1 MRCSILF
8 FVAGLAVLAACTPRG
23 AFTPVPADSKDLT
36 YESMFVGTTRQ
47 ADVGGF
53 GFARADDLSFARFD
67 ISIPPN
73 REKGDLN
80 WPPSSRKP
88 DPDRDFLTAR
98 SVVFDSP
105 GAFRQSLASEMAKDG
120 RKSLVVYVHGFNTNM
135 AEGVYRFAQL
145 HHDLNVPA
153 VAVHYAWPSRGSAL
167 GYLQDRDSSL
177 FATRGFHAFLD
188 EAVSAGASEI
198 VIVAHSMG
206 AALATETLRQIAL
219 SNDKRV
225 MGSLRG
231 IVLISP
237 DIDVDVFRSQAADIG
252 RLPQPFV
259 IFGSSGDQI
268 LNISARVSGAPE
280 RLGNL
285 SDITPLADLDVT
297 YLDTTKFNVG
307 AGHMNL
313 ASSPALLSLFSGVSS
328 MDQAFSQDERSR
340 VGLLPGIVLTVRNA
354 TEVVLAP
361 VVAIDE
367 ELDDYA
373 DRP

>member
-1 MRCSILF
+1 MALSQSLF
-8 FVAGLAVLAACTPRG
+8 AVVVLLLAACTPRG
-23 AFTPVPADSKDLT
+23 EFTAAPADRKDLT
-36 YESMFVGTTRQ
+36 YEPMFVGTTRQ
-47 ADVGGF
+47 AEAGGF
-53 GFARADDLSFARFD
+53 GFGRADDLSFARFD
-67 ISIPPN
+67 ITIPSE
-73 REKGDLN
+73 RQKGELS

-105 GAFRQSLASEMAKDG
+105 DEFRRSVTSEMAREG
-120 RKSLVVYVHGFNTNM
+120 RKTVVVYVHGFNTNM

-145 HHDLNVPA
+145 HHDLSVPA

-177 FATRGFHAFLD
+177 FATRGLHDLLNQ
-188 EAVSAGASEI
+188 AVLAGANEI

-219 SNDKRV
+219 SNDTRV
-225 MGSLRG
+225 MGRLRG
-231 IVLISP
+231 VVLISP

-252 RLPQPFV
+252 DLPQPFV
-259 IFGSSGDQI
+259 IFGSSGDRI

-297 YLDTTKFNVG
+297 YLDTAKFNVG

-313 ASSPALLSLFSGVSS
+313 ASSPALLSLFSGVAS
-328 MDQAFSQDERSR
+328 MDKAFSQDNKSR

-361 VVAIDE
+361 VVAIDD
-367 ELDDYA
+367 ELKE
-373 DRP
+373 